1 MNRSANMLKAK
12 EIVNSVNEER
22 MNAQNSKLKVVEGN
36 RMLAKSIILEQQK
49 LRSEKQLKVEKELQQ
64 VKQRKLK
71 MNVEQLLFQIKN
83 QA

>member
-1 MNRSANMLKAK
+1 MLKAK